1 MLLVLLAKI
10 IKTGWFDSDEEKNQ
24 DQREMASMIINK
36 LIKVVSTILRK
47 IKLEIIIWFF
57 KGKF

>member
-36 LIKVVSTILRK
+36 LIKVVSKILRK